1 MAVTRKRNRNVLFI
15 GLLSFFGGIS
25 QDIFAPLLPI
35 YLGSV
40 LHFDKTFI
48 GLADGILNSSV
59 SIFKIVAGYLSD
71 KLRSRKRLIFF
82 GYFLSAI
89 SRPLLAIFSG
99 SIGVLLLRFLDGAGK
114 GIKDAPK
121 DALLA
126 DSTVSQNR
134 GKSFGVYRAL
144 DTFGSVVG
152 PVLLSGL
159 LLLLASNNS
168 KYQIIFLLTGLP
180 LIVTLLLIVFKVK
193 ETQSAS
199 KQTARDSGKRLPATF
214 YVFLA
219 IVLFFAFA
227 SSSDT
232 FLILR
237 SQDLG
242 VGIIAI
248 PLVYAVF
255 NFIYASASIPL
266 GSLSDRI
273 GREKVIILGWVFF
286 AVTYFG
292 FALANQAYQAWI
304 LFGLYGVYHATAEGV
319 SKAFIADIVGSGY
332 RGRAYGIYNSALGLI
347 ALPSSFLAGLLW
359 EKYGSAAPFLFATG
373 VAVIAII
380 FLGLFLKF
388 YLPQHKLA
396 NLN

>member
-1 MAVTRKRNRNVLFI
+1 MAAPKKKNRNVFFI

-40 LHFDKTFI
+40 LHFDKAFI

-71 KLRSRKRLIFF
+71 KLHSRKRLIFL
-82 GYFLSAI
+82 GYLLSAI

-99 SIGVLLLRFLDGAGK
+99 SIGVILLRFLDGAGK

-126 DSTVSQNR
+126 DSTVTTNR

-159 LLLLASNNS
+159 LLLLASNDS
-168 KYQIIFLLTGLP
+168 KYQIIFLITALP
-180 LIVTLLLIVFKVK
+180 LVITLLIIIFKVK
-193 ETQSAS
+193 ETGDDVRSV
-199 KQTARDSGKRLPATF
+199 KKESGKSLPASF
-214 YVFLA
+214 YIFLA
-219 IVLFFAFA
+219 IVLFFSFA

-255 NFIYASASIPL
+255 NFIYAAASIPL

-273 GREKVIILGWVFF
+273 GREKVIILGWAFF
-286 AVTYFG
+286 AITYFG

-304 LFGLYGVYHATAEGV
+304 LFGLYGIYHATAEGV

-332 RGRAYGIYNSALGLI
+332 RGRAYGIYNSAIGLI
-347 ALPSSFLAGLLW
+347 ALPSSLLAGLLW
-359 EKYGSAAPFLFATG
+359 EKYGSGAPFMFATLI
-373 VAVIAII
+373 AIIAII
-380 FLGLFLKF
+380 FLLLFLKF

-396 NLN
+396 QQN